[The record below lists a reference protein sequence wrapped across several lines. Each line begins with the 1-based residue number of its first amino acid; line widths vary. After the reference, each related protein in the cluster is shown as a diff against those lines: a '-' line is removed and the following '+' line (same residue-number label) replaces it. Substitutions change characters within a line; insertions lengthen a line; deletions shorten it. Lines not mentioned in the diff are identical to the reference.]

1 MVEANVIAMHVAE
14 SGGEGSPRAAVVFLH
29 GFLELW
35 YSWRYQMQHLVAW
48 GYRCVAPDLCGYGG
62 IMRPEVGA
70 AVPEALPRCLWW
82 WSRRRASEGWCGE
95 EKETRSARVRNG
107 ELRVGGGR
115 RREVGK
121 KGGPKVKAEADMGSH
136 VNEWRKREAAGVLW
150 SIRKMLMHTVV

>member
-1 MVEANVIAMHVAE
+1 MVEANGIAMHVAE

-70 AVPEALPRCLWW
+70 AVPEAMPRCLWW

-95 EKETRSARVRNG
+95 EKETRSARIRNG
-107 ELRVGGGR
+107 ELCVSGGR
-115 RREVGK
+115 RWEVGK
-121 KGGPKVKAEADMGSH
+121 KGWPKVKAKADMWGSH
-136 VNEWRKREAAGVLW
+136 VSEWRKR
-150 SIRKMLMHTVV
+150 